1 LGIETIITKVQREL
15 ELSRIMKSDNFCQ
28 QGTYELVKELIYK
41 DYEKI
46 MKSQVTSQSPQ
57 KEINEK
63 NK

>member
-1 LGIETIITKVQREL
+1 
-15 ELSRIMKSDNFCQ
+15 MKADNFCQ
-28 QGTYELVKELIYK
+28 QGTYELVKDLIYK

-57 KEINEK
+57 KEKNEK